1 MKRFTASAIFLGV
14 LSLIGGEALAHG
26 GGHQK
31 PYSGPAGSVP
41 PIVRPVPTPNPNP
54 NPQPGTTPGPGA
66 TPTPTPTPAP
76 TPSPSPNGASPM
88 PASAAAARGGAGG
101 MSRPRG
107 RTTGG
112 PGFES
117 WEFWWAFNKEYF
129 LELKKN
135 LFRAQEVSESSSMFF
150 GRGAKKLFRT
160 DASRPS
166 RKVIREHII
175 PKLRDALRA
184 SNADLR
190 DSACIALGK
199 TGNVAEVDAL
209 VEMLKDS
216 TVSVRKAAA
225 IGLGMLQVK
234 QSIRPLIQL
243 LEGAEEGRKLRG
255 GRPPEDVLR
264 AYAAAGLGL
273 IGDNLNH
280 EVRDALME
288 FAQRAHLN
296 RNIRVHAVLSL
307 GLLRGNGQYVAVIAE
322 HLEKLAGDLRTDTF
336 VRAHA
341 VTALARLLDRNQV
354 PVDPERIR
362 FLVRLVKRDKRNH
375 VKRSAIIALG
385 ILAPDPEANP
395 DVPALLVKNLLKP
408 RSVATGNLAAI
419 ALGQIGG
426 KQALQALR
434 RVVLRGRSQTTAY
447 AALGLGILCRNLR
460 ENRARADWRLKG
472 LSSLRAGLT
481 KVRNPHFKGGLAI
494 ALGIAQDRDAGALLL
509 EAMKKDRD
517 VTLRGYLAIALGM
530 VRYQPSMA
538 YLFDVLDHGTNLP
551 LLREQTAIGL
561 GLMGNRQVAAR
572 LVRSFEAGSTVYLQ
586 ASAAQALGFIGDR
599 NSVRPLVDL
608 LADAKKPNLT
618 RAFACVAL
626 GTIGEDAQIPVLAEV
641 IVNLNFLA
649 STRSIYELKDIM

>member
-1 MKRFTASAIFLGV
+1 MKRFTALAIVLGV
-14 LSLIGGEALAHG
+14 LALIGGEALAHG
-26 GGHQK
+26 GGHPK
-31 PYSGPAGSVP
+31 PYAGPDGSVP
-41 PIVRPVPTPNPNP
+41 PIYRPVPTPGPTPIPNP
-54 NPQPGTTPGPGA
+54 NPTPNPGPSP
-66 TPTPTPTPAP
+66 TPTPTPTPTP
-76 TPSPSPNGASPM
+76 GRTPSGAS
-88 PASAAAARGGAGG
+88 SAAAGAGAAGAGAGG
-101 MSRPRG
+101 VTRRGG
-107 RTTGG
+107 RTGGG

-135 LFRAQEVSESSSMFF
+135 LYRAQEPSESASHFV
-150 GRGAKKLFRT
+150 GRGAKRLFVT

-166 RKVIREHII
+166 RRMVREHVI

-190 DSACIALGK
+190 DSACVALGK
-199 TGNVAEVDAL
+199 TGNAVEVAAL
-209 VEMLKDS
+209 VEMLNDAS
-216 TVSVRKAAA
+216 VSVRKAAA

-243 LEGAEEGRKLRG
+243 LEGTEEGRKLRG
-255 GRPPEDVLR
+255 GRPPEDALR

-273 IGDNLNH
+273 VGDNPNH
-280 EVRDALME
+280 EVRDTLMR
-288 FAQRAHLN
+288 FARRARLH
-296 RNIRVHAVLSL
+296 RSVRVHAVLSL
-307 GLLRGNGQYVAVIAE
+307 GLLRGDGQYVAVIAE
-322 HLEKLAGDLRTDTF
+322 HLKKLAGDLRTDTF

-341 VTALARLLDRNQV
+341 VTALARLLERNHA
-354 PVDPERIR
+354 PVRPELIR
-362 FLVRLVKRDKRNH
+362 FLVGLVKRDGQNH

-395 DVPALLVKNLLKP
+395 EVPALLVKTLLKP
-408 RSVATGNLAAI
+408 RSVANGNFAAI

-426 KQALQALR
+426 KEAMQALR
-434 RVVLRGRSQTTAY
+434 RVVLKGRSQTTAY

-460 ENRARADWRLKG
+460 ENPAGAGGCLKG
-472 LSSLRAGLT
+472 LSSLRAGFT

-509 EAMKKDRD
+509 DALKKDRD

-530 VRYQPSMA
+530 VRYEPSMA
-538 YLFDVLDHGTNLP
+538 YLLDVLDHATNLP

-561 GLMGNRQVAAR
+561 GLMGNREVAAR
-572 LVRSFEAGSTVYLQ
+572 LVRSFQVGSTVYLQ

-599 NSVRPLVDL
+599 NSVRPLVEL
-608 LADAKKPNLT
+608 LADAKKPDLT

-626 GTIGEDAQIPVLAEV
+626 GTIGEDAPIPVLAEA

-649 STRSIYELKDIM
+649 STPSIYELKGIM